1 MTFRQAAADKFMQ
14 HVSLGALALAIIAI
28 PSVARAQ
35 STGEDQG
42 LTDIVVTA
50 QKREQNLQDVGV
62 AVSAISA
69 DDLEAMGVADA
80 KDIARVMPGVV
91 FDATASG
98 SVNANLTVRG
108 VSQSDFSSTQESPN
122 SIYIDEVYLS
132 SPNAAAFPLYDLER
146 IEVLRGPQGTLFGR
160 ASSGGLASF
169 ITKKPSNQFEGYAE
183 VGYSRFNTYYAE
195 AGFGGPISDSVRY
208 RLSGK
213 TEHGNGW
220 FRNTNP
226 GGKDTFEKKFYGIRG
241 QIEADLSDALTARLS
256 VSYDKSPRHLEGL
269 YKPINFYVDPA
280 TGDPTPLPATLDFYG
295 TGPGNDF
302 AGYRDTN
309 PDAQTGSFNNVG
321 FLSNERFSPTLNLQ
335 WDAGSATVT
344 SITNYTKFKYAYNE
358 DCDGGPVDFCNFPL
372 GQDLDQWTQELRV
385 NGKAGALTYT
395 AGLYYLNIKQVA
407 FAAFSFPALSGSD
420 FAFSDTNPVG
430 QKAES
435 YAAFG
440 QLEYEFTEQ
449 LKATFGLRYTHDKK
463 TVDSK
468 VFFYE
473 LGNGYSGGIG
483 TTIFDPPLLVYDFS
497 PATVGALAT
506 AKANLWSGKFQLD
519 YKPSDDALIYASVS
533 RGAKGPGFNTNVSGN
548 LTAAETPFGSESL
561 WAYEVGS
568 KFDLLDRRLRFN
580 SSVFYYDYSNFQG
593 FAFNGLQG
601 VVGNYD
607 GYFYGGEVELVA
619 KIGSGLTANLGAAY
633 LKSKLRDIP
642 TARDG
647 VIDQESILAP
657 RWTVNGAVNKKFD
670 IGANNLNINW
680 SFDYVDDRFAS
691 IDNNAATAVKGS
703 FVHNVRVSFE
713 FESAGVELA
722 AFINNIS
729 DIDRENFSYDLLSST
744 GSVIKSYAKP
754 RWWGFS
760 VRKTF

>member
-1 MTFRQAAADKFMQ
+1 MKFGQTGANHLSRQA
-14 HVSLGALALAIIAI
+14 SLTALALAILSLPA
-28 PSVARAQ
+28 VAHAQ
-35 STGEDQG
+35 NAVEETGLGE
-42 LTDIVVTA
+42 IVVTA
-50 QKREQNLQDVGV
+50 QKREQNQQDVGV
-62 AVSAISA
+62 SVSALPAEQLSSLGIT
-69 DDLEAMGVADA
+69 DA
-80 KDIARVMPGVV
+80 KDIARAIPGVV

-98 SVNANLTVRG
+98 TVNANLTVRG

-146 IEVLRGPQGTLFGR
+146 VEVLRGPQGTLFGR

-169 ITKKPSNQFEGYAE
+169 ITKKPGNQFEGYAE
-183 VGYSRFNTYYAE
+183 AGYSRFNSFYVE
-195 AGFGGPISDSVRY
+195 AAVGGSISDGVRF

-213 TEHGNGW
+213 TEHGDGW
-220 FRNTNP
+220 FRNLNP
-226 GGKDTFEKKFYGIRG
+226 GAKDTFEKKFYGIRG
-241 QIEADLSDALTARLS
+241 QIEADLTDAFTARLS

-269 YKPINFYVDPA
+269 YKAINFYVDPA

-309 PDAQTGSFNNVG
+309 SDAQTGAFNNVG

-335 WDAGSATVT
+335 WDVGDATIT

-372 GQDLDQWTQELRV
+372 GQDLDQWSQELRV
-385 NGKAGALTYT
+385 NGTAGALTYT

-420 FAFSDTNPVG
+420 FAFSDANPVG
-430 QKAES
+430 QKVES
-435 YAAFG
+435 HAAFG
-440 QLEYEFTEQ
+440 QLEYEFTDK

-468 VFFYE
+468 VFFNE
-473 LGNGYSGGIG
+473 LGNGYSGGTG

-519 YKPSDDALIYASVS
+519 YKPNDDALIYASVS

-568 KFDLLDRRLRFN
+568 KLDLLDRHLRFN
-580 SSVFYYDYSNFQG
+580 TSVFYYDYSNFQG

-607 GYFYGGEVELVA
+607 GYFYGGELELVA
-619 KIGSGLTANLGAAY
+619 KLGSGLTANLGAAY

-642 TARDG
+642 TARNG

-657 RWTVNGAVNKKFD
+657 RWTVNGAVNKKFE

-680 SFDYVDDRFAS
+680 SFDFVDDRFAS

-703 FVHNVRVSFE
+703 FVHNVRISYE
-713 FESAGVELA
+713 LESADVELA
-722 AFINNIS
+722 AFVNNVS
-729 DIDRENFSYDLLSST
+729 DVDRENFSYDLLTAT